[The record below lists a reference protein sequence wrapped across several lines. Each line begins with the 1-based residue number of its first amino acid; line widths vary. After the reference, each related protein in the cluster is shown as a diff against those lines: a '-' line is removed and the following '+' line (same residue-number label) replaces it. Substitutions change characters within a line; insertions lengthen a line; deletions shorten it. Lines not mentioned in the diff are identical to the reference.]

1 MPSTLSPTTEM
12 VVKPKANCG
21 YNTDTLKGHRGCD
34 PSGQGR
40 RADHVTQVTATETTA
55 EKQTQAVI

>member
-1 MPSTLSPTTEM
+1 M